1 MKKLKNK
8 KAVIVIILM
17 LLLVVAYLFYSRSMT
32 IQQRYP
38 MLKLDKCTE
47 IRGYYATGEHTAL
60 TKFTIDRNSKVF
72 ETLCSLLYAQDYRRS
87 LRDLLPRGTRIHAT
101 APEDFEWDV
110 CFYFEEVMLS
120 DGTIVS
126 GEILRIQY
134 WYGELDIYFDGEILS
149 CHTNEQEAW
158 AKEVLNA
165 ILSGD

>member
-8 KAVIVIILM
+8 KAVIVISVML
-17 LLLVVAYLFYSRSMT
+17 LLLVVYLFYSRPMT

-47 IRGYYATGEHTAL
+47 LRGYYEISGQTAF
-60 TKFTIDRNSKVF
+60 TEFTIDKNSEEF
-72 ETLCSLLYAQDYRRS
+72 EMLCSLLYAQDYRRS
-87 LRDLLPRGTRIHAT
+87 LRDLLPQGTLTHST
-101 APEDFEWDV
+101 APGDFEWEV
-110 CFYFEEVMLS
+110 YFRFEDVMLT
-120 DGTIVS
+120 DGNIGS

-134 WYGELDIYFDGEILS
+134 WYGELDIYFDGEKLS

-165 ILSGD
+165 IQSVD